1 MAITEGAADTSDLL
15 LETEHVVIESSQFLK
30 HFKKNNCVGE
40 KWYLK
45 EAQEIPGNEFP
56 KSCVVL
62 VCNDNKIC
70 LLEPTKL
77 PN

>member
-15 LETEHVVIESSQFLK
+15 LETEHVIKSSQFLK
-30 HFKKNNCVGE
+30 HFLKNNCVGE

-62 VCNDNKIC
+62 LCNDNKIF

-77 PN
+77 PD